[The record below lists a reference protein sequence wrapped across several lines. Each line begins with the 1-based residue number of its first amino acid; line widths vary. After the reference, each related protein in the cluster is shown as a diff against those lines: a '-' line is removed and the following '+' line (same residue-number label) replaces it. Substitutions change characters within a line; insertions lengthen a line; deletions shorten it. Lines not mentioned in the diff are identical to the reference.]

1 MDKRYR
7 NDGRVS
13 TCYCRYEMIWN
24 SERCV
29 FPPLVSRVQRLFSF
43 SCLPPFTLLSV
54 LLLSVLFSHPTS
66 CSFFQPINNRCPTFA
81 EVIGFCE
88 GHDSAVYT
96 RPADPIF
103 TVVAF
108 FLFLSFFLYSCFSM
122 FPIIFFFRPCL
133 SSYVNTAMHTK
144 ERHIRRML
152 HMNSGR
158 IHMRLILRDKHFNY
172 NVATRVYLRV
182 ARSRYRR
189 FY

>member
-1 MDKRYR
+1 
-7 NDGRVS
+7 
-13 TCYCRYEMIWN
+13 MIWN
-24 SERCV
+24 SERCM

-103 TVVAF
+103 TVAF
-108 FLFLSFFLYSCFSM
+108 SLSYILSLFLLLNVSDHLL
-122 FPIIFFFRPCL
+122 FPSIFVYLRTWT
-133 SSYVNTAMHTK
+133 VMHTK

-152 HMNSGR
+152 HMNSAR
-158 IHMRLILRDKHFNY
+158 IHMRLILRDEHFNY
-172 NVATRVYLRV
+172 NIATRVYLRV

>member
-1 MDKRYR
+1 
-7 NDGRVS
+7 
-13 TCYCRYEMIWN
+13 MIWN

-96 RPADPIF
+96 RPIDPIF
-103 TVVAF
+103 TVAF
-108 FLFLSFFLYSCFSM
+108 SLSLSFFLYSCFSM
-122 FPIIFFFRPCL
+122 FPIIFFFRL
-133 SSYVNTAMHTK
+133 SLSIFEREHGHAHKRETHTTYASH
-144 ERHIRRML
+144 EQRQ
-152 HMNSGR
+152 NSHETNSQR
-158 IHMRLILRDKHFNY
+158 QTL
-172 NVATRVYLRV
+172 
-182 ARSRYRR
+182 
-189 FY
+189 